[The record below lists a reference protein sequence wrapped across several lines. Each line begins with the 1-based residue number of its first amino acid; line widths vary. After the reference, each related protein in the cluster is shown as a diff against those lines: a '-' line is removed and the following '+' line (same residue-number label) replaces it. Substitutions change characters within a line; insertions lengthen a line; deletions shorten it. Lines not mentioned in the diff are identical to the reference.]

1 MKKITA
7 AITLIALILVASAQ
21 TPQGVL
27 ARFRVIIDN
36 GYCRVT
42 DARDGQ
48 YQGGISIEKRKSM
61 GASTNNRHMA
71 LDVTAGVIAGGGSRA
86 HTTDPNSPVVTLA
99 ESKDKNKA
107 VTATEERGHLF
118 VMASDTKAKGHYE
131 AIVYLLK

>member
-1 MKKITA
+1 MKKIIA
-7 AITLIALILVASAQ
+7 AITLIALTLVVSAQ

-36 GYCRVT
+36 GYCRAT

-48 YQGGISIEKRKSM
+48 YQGGISIEKWKSL
-61 GASTNNRHMA
+61 GASTDNRHMA
-71 LDVTAGVIAGGGSRA
+71 LDVTAGVVAGGGSRA
-86 HTTDPNSPVVTLA
+86 HTIDQNSPVVTLA
-99 ESKDKNKA
+99 ESKGKNKP
-107 VTATEERGHLF
+107 VTGTEERGHVF